1 MVSSG
6 DFSKKPT
13 AKIGDFALRKKGRE
27 KTWMARVINCCHQ
40 VTWGRGATGPSPP
53 PPPPHTHFNFRTK
66 KGLTVSVPN
75 IRDISFAG
83 IQKLYELKISYLP
96 CMLQFL
102 DNLRQLFIFF
112 NYIEEI
118 DTFTLDLLK

>member
-1 MVSSG
+1 MVILQKEAISDLWS
-6 DFSKKPT
+6 T
-13 AKIGDFALRKKGRE
+13 AKIGDFALGKKGRE

-40 VTWGRGATGPSPP
+40 VTWGQGARGGGGGGGAPP
-53 PPPPHTHFNFRTK
+53 PPT

-96 CMLQFL
+96 GMLQFL